1 MIINIKLHNIKIDKE
16 INVNTKYFAIIILL
30 LEYSLII
37 KILIDLFLNSLHT
50 LDKINTPTEEPVN
63 NFVYSKFPLGNN
75 E

>member
-50 LDKINTPTEEPVN
+50 LDKINTPTEIGII
-63 NFVYSKFPLGNN
+63 KL
-75 E
+75 